1 MSEFGAYSVKKYTA
15 PEEEYRVVVDSPWGT
30 AYARVEGTTLYIN
43 LPDGQVYV
51 VELWYWWPLV
61 LSVIAWI
68 VYWVLWWWASGKLD
82 YNIITRIIGLL
93 FPGLATIGEA
103 IIRK

>member
-1 MSEFGAYSVKKYTA
+1 
-15 PEEEYRVVVDSPWGT
+15 
-30 AYARVEGTTLYIN
+30 
-43 LPDGQVYV
+43 V

-68 VYWVLWWWASGKLD
+68 VYWILWWWASGKLD